1 MSLSPWPFF
10 MDFKGIVPKALTPNF
25 ICPISSESRIQPYI
39 NTPAQLF
46 LTAIAARLSPNMPHL
61 NEPPASTTRTW
72 KGNETQKMR
81 TTVVIN
87 SVTDPGEGPTPAPF
101 IFRPNWGLKSQKKC
115 FWRPPV
121 FDLRWYMF
129 FIWHQTLA
137 CQWDVLLINTTHGN
151 NERPEKT
158 RLCIISYCF
167 IWEDM
172 SKTQAS
178 CFITGSKHLET
189 EESNWLQASCF
200 HLFLGVWSLWWTTR
214 LT

>member
-72 KGNETQKMR
+72 KGNETRKMR

-87 SVTDPGEGPTPAPF
+87 SVTDPGKGPVPAPF
-101 IFRPNWGLKSQKKC
+101 IFRPGLRLEGPKNFFLETTLPPYLRVWMTVPPPPYLKVWIPLPLKLINHSCSQKPIK
-115 FWRPPV
+115 
-121 FDLRWYMF
+121 DDHLGQMDESWYVLK
-129 FIWHQTLA
+129 HQ
-137 CQWDVLLINTTHGN
+137 IKNTTGIWSEMIHVFHLRSN
-151 NERPEKT
+151 T
-158 RLCIISYCF
+158 CISVRCF
-167 IWEDM
+167 ID
-172 SKTQAS
+172 
-178 CFITGSKHLET
+178 
-189 EESNWLQASCF
+189 
-200 HLFLGVWSLWWTTR
+200 
-214 LT
+214 